1 MSSLTLLLLLIF
13 CLMSLGNLVSVASVF
28 GYDANHWQVSNIFD
42 RVILSYLNLL
52 FIIQDILYI
61 ICLNVLL
68 WIGVAV
74 LCSLFEYD
82 IRIHPCV
89 SLCFCSQ
96 LNH

>member
-13 CLMSLGNLVSVASVF
+13 CLMSLGNLFSVASVF
-28 GYDANHWQVSNIFD
+28 GYDANHWQVNNIFD
-42 RVILSYLNLL
+42 RVILD
-52 FIIQDILYI
+52 FIMFKPFLHIQDILYI

-82 IRIHPCV
+82 VRIHHCV
-89 SLCFCSQ
+89 SWGSGA
-96 LNH
+96 N